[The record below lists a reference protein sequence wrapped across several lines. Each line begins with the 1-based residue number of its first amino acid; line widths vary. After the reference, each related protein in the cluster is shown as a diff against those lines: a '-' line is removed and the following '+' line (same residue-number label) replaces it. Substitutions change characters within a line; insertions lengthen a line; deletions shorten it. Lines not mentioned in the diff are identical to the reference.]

1 MQRNRFFF
9 ERLSAGL
16 IAILAGTSATAHH
29 GVGSYDMSEVREV
42 AGVVVRWEWKSP
54 HTWLTLAADADGE
67 RRTWEIEGAPPQ
79 WMSSQGFTPTSL
91 ESGESVEIVFHP
103 VKNGADA
110 GILMEVRRANGE
122 VLKVNRP
129 ARLGGP

>member
-1 MQRNRFFF
+1 
-9 ERLSAGL
+9 
-16 IAILAGTSATAHH
+16 
-29 GVGSYDMSEVREV
+29 
-42 AGVVVRWEWKSP
+42 
-54 HTWLTLAADADGE
+54 
-67 RRTWEIEGAPPQ
+67 
-79 WMSSQGFTPTSL
+79 MSSQGFTPTSL